1 MSIGTSF
8 WFSSSCIR
16 LYGGDGGG
24 RVIRRSE
31 VDRILKDI
39 QNLEC
44 EGKSLVLKTEESATK
59 PKELIVEFLTGK
71 I

>member
-1 MSIGTSF
+1 MHCEPPDVTFIKINKFVIGF
-8 WFSSSCIR
+8 K
-16 LYGGDGGG
+16 L
-24 RVIRRSE
+24 
-31 VDRILKDI
+31 DRILKDI
-39 QNLEC
+39 QDLKC